1 MFAFL
6 AASTVAASR
15 PMRSAAATAVID
27 LSQPFA
33 ARPAIA
39 GLLKLDVTSDE
50 DVVAAACAAGNVN
63 LLVNNAGIA
72 RAWATDNSH
81 ARHDFAAHERRKPME
96 RGRPM
101 IYQLRIYRCVPGQ
114 LPALLARFGRAN
126 DALQALRSDTGACVR
141 RLDQGL

>member
-1 MFAFL
+1 MDFVDMFAFL

-50 DVVAAACAAGNVN
+50 DVVAAARAAGNVN

-81 ARHDFAAHERRKPME
+81 ARPRFRGLRAEEAHGK
-96 RGRPM
+96 GKADD
-101 IYQLRIYRCVPGQ
+101 L
-114 LPALLARFGRAN
+114 
-126 DALQALRSDTGACVR
+126 
-141 RLDQGL
+141 